1 MHYYI
6 DGYNILFRVLYAGS
20 DLKKQRESFITD
32 LNEKIKILN
41 LDVTIVFDAHY
52 TLAEGTRSVFDS
64 LEICFTSS
72 GESADEYIL
81 KKIKS
86 CPHPKQETVV
96 TSDNR
101 LAWAARR
108 YLAKTESVATF
119 LTWLNKRYETRLL
132 KNEGEKLSVRPISLP
147 KFQVVSEVHA
157 KDVELP
163 PQPGKSAIESFDYY
177 LYQFEKEFRESIA
190 KELSQKN
197 EPKKR
202 KAPFKSHKKDA
213 IPDVKD
219 VQEPDMQRWQRL
231 FEEKDLDS

>member
-6 DGYNILFRVLYAGS
+6 DGYNILFRVLRAGS
-20 DLKKQRESFITD
+20 DLKKQRELFITD

-52 TLAEGTRSVFDS
+52 TLAEGTRSIFES

-86 CPHPKQETVV
+86 CARPRQETVV

-101 LAWAARR
+101 LAWAARHH
-108 YLAKTESVATF
+108 LAKTESVSTF
-119 LTWLNKRYETRLL
+119 LTWLNNRYE
-132 KNEGEKLSVRPISLP
+132 NKLSKSGNEENRIQQVSLP
-147 KFQVVSEVHA
+147 KLQIISEVHA
-157 KDVELP
+157 EEVEVS
-163 PQPGKSAIESFDYY
+163 PQPGKSAIDSFDYY

-190 KELSQKN
+190 KEP
-197 EPKKR
+197 PKKATP
-202 KAPFKSHKKDA
+202 KKQKSHKKDA
-213 IPDVKD
+213 IPEVKRT
-219 VQEPDMQRWQRL
+219 QEPDMQRWQRL
-231 FEEKDLDS
+231 FEEKDFNSSH